1 MSEETLMQVRSA
13 LVSSLVLFAGMAFA
27 DPTDDASKLKAEAVD
42 ILKANSNREASPAQ
56 YASCILKLEQAQQI
70 LEKAKQDDTPLAQE
84 VSSTL
89 FWARRFS
96 DVHVMKE
103 LDKLRGGAPM
113 PPPVAKKTEPVKP
126 VAKAPN
132 PEEPEEEPDTLVEAK
147 RAFESAQKFER
158 EKGGDDYAIALRWFQ
173 MANEHS
179 GTDYA
184 LKALE
189 SARAAQSR
197 YAAKSATKVVDELP
211 DTPENKLLR
220 EADGLAA
227 ASKYEEAFAI
237 YQASL
242 KTKETSE
249 GHRRLGRAYYKR
261 AQQIKDEFMPEYE
274 SLEKQRRAAWKEAW
288 TVRRFGSGQRRVF
301 NPRHPPLVEAMNA
314 QKELVKKAYVSIDH
328 YRKAESEFKSVLK
341 MAPNGKDLD
350 AAGHACICLSVQADP
365 MVRSRAKT
373 QLTAFL
379 AEYKPI
385 TDLERSLYEFCKT
398 ELQRITGGR
407 AGN

>member
-1 MSEETLMQVRSA
+1 MQARSA
-13 LVSSLVLFAGMAFA
+13 LALSLLLFSGVTFA
-27 DPTDDASKLKAEAVD
+27 DPTDDATKLKAEAVD

-70 LEKAKQDDTPLAQE
+70 LEKAKQDDTQLAQE

-96 DVHVMKE
+96 DVNVLKE
-103 LDKLRGGAPM
+103 LDKLRGGAAM
-113 PPPVAKKTEPVKP
+113 PPPVKKSEPPKV

-132 PEEPEEEPDTLVEAK
+132 PEEPDEEPDTVTAAK
-147 RAFESAQKFER
+147 KAFESAQKFER
-158 EKGGDDYAIALRWFQ
+158 EKAGDDYAIALRWFQ

-197 YAAKSATKVVDELP
+197 FAAKSATKVSDDLP

-227 ASKYEEAFAI
+227 AGKYEAAFAI
-237 YQASL
+237 YQSSL
-242 KTKETSE
+242 KIKDSSE
-249 GHRRLGRAYYKR
+249 GHRRLGRAYFKR
-261 AQQIKDEFMPEYE
+261 AQQIKDEFTPEYE
-274 SLEKQRRAAWKEAW
+274 SLEAQRRAAWKEAW
-288 TVRRFGSGQRRVF
+288 TVRRFGSGSRRVF

-314 QKELVKKAYVSIDH
+314 QKELVKKAYVSIEH
-328 YRKAESEFKSVLK
+328 YRKAEGEFKAVLK
-341 MAPNGKDLD
+341 AAPNGKDLD
-350 AAGHACICLSVQADP
+350 AAGHACICLSVQGDP

-379 AEYKPI
+379 AEYKPV

-398 ELQRITGGR
+398 ELQRIGGR

>member
-1 MSEETLMQVRSA
+1 MQARLTLVF
-13 LVSSLVLFAGMAFA
+13 SLLLLAGFVFA
-27 DPTDDASKLKAEAVD
+27 DPLDDAAKLKADAVD

-70 LEKAKQDDTPLAQE
+70 LDKAKQEDSPLAQE

-89 FWARRFS
+89 FWARKFS

-103 LDKLRGGAPM
+103 LDKLRGGAPL
-113 PPPVAKKTEPVKP
+113 PPPVAKKTEPAKP
-126 VAKAPN
+126 AAKAN
-132 PEEPEEEPDTLVEAK
+132 PDEPDEEPDTVTAAK
-147 RAFESAQKFER
+147 KAFEAAQKFER
-158 EKGGDDYAIALRWFQ
+158 EKAGDDYAIALRWFQ

-189 SARAAQSR
+189 SARLAQSR
-197 YAAKSATKVVDELP
+197 FAAKSATKISDDLP

-220 EADGLAA
+220 QADGLAA
-227 ASKYEEAFAI
+227 AGKYEEAFAI
-237 YQASL
+237 YQESL
-242 KTKETSE
+242 KAKETIE
-249 GHRRLGRAYYKR
+249 GHRHLGRAYYKR
-261 AQQIKDEFMPEYE
+261 AQQIKDEFTPEYE
-274 SLEKQRRAAWKEAW
+274 SLEAQRRAAWKEAW
-288 TVRRFGSGQRRVF
+288 TVRRFGSGTRRVF

-314 QKELVKKAYVSIDH
+314 QKELVKKAYVSIEH
-328 YRKAESEFKSVLK
+328 YRKAEGEFKNVLK

-379 AEYKPI
+379 AEYKPV